1 MSQYDTE
8 TNLKIEINALQ
19 YQTKFIFSMIYVLF
33 SLQQVRRTWNKFLKF
48 TEAHLHKGSTPKLI
62 GYYNLLTS
70 L

>member
-33 SLQQVRRTWNKFLKF
+33 SLQ
-48 TEAHLHKGSTPKLI
+48 
-62 GYYNLLTS
+62 
-70 L
+70 